1 MKDLAT
7 PPPPQLPLKYALYNS
22 KCRKNKRDISIY
34 IFIFIRTERQ
44 CGEKNER
51 SSKPWSA
58 VITGSTADL
67 AFVMGFM
74 LCCVVYALCVCNLYF
89 PFLLGFKGKYFN
101 GLKKQK
107 DDDDDDVRDIWI

>member
-1 MKDLAT
+1 
-7 PPPPQLPLKYALYNS
+7 
-22 KCRKNKRDISIY
+22 
-34 IFIFIRTERQ
+34 
-44 CGEKNER
+44 
-51 SSKPWSA
+51 
-58 VITGSTADL
+58 
-67 AFVMGFM
+67 MGFM